1 MTSSVEI
8 WTVNNTG
15 QQVFSV
21 SPRNS
26 VNTPTTSY
34 ASSNDAFDIN
44 LKENN
49 NNNNVVPVKEQKDAK
64 KSVNQKGESF
74 RQKLDSSE
82 SEADCG
88 KFEEGTGE
96 NSSQRT
102 SVSVLSVDGEVGRF
116 RLRSVSEVS
125 QEFDGHDRI
134 SFNEH
139 VMARLSTERLQNYSH
154 NYGKVCMT
162 GLLGCRWHRYKQ
174 STKGSTKWDVGWFMF
189 LILAFLFAVSWF
201 YFILIMKNDEIDFN
215 IFMYDQTESW
225 ISWYTLLLACISML
239 FAYVIILMLLSLCH
253 IGAGHQLYIHPCQLA
268 VIFVVLIAFVVLTI
282 VIDQLWSEEWAVVY
296 ISLQMFGPFLQ
307 IGAVVVMTLASWL
320 ISLQWFSLNS
330 LEWKIGSLLVYAG
343 IMCGIYVSPLFIYS
357 PCVILAE
364 NIPKKPLIFAHR
376 GAAALAPENT
386 MAAFDEAYKHGAYGI
401 EFDVRMSFDGVP
413 YIMHD
418 STLKRTTDVDEV
430 FPEYSDMD
438 ASYFN
443 STDLQKL
450 NAGKWFIE
458 HGPSSVVNGLADD
471 EKARYNGQ
479 PIPFLEDVLTLA
491 TKRNFSIMFDVGGS
505 LQQNPYVDKTW
516 KIIDDVIRM
525 KAFNKSKVYCSICLS
540 NVDFTTTK
548 NYKCLG
554 QDETWTAG
562 TMKANNISLVN
573 LQHSQFDSDLAREY
587 QKHGLQLA
595 VYIVDSEWLYS
606 YYWCAGVD
614 MVASNYCHTLGKM
627 SSPIW
632 RMSPRFYLAVW
643 VTVDVISAALI
654 VIMFFIQ
661 RHRIFGNRFHPEQVS
676 LSSSMT
682 SHSNW
687 GHRRSRRSMKEKLL
701 MKDMPNEMFE
711 FEPEH
716 DADLGIDSTS
726 YEATVNASEGQAL
739 AQSFRSNRASCHSNN
754 EVFYSINN
762 VDTRNRESLVSEG
775 DNEVFLNGKNRNSF
789 HTLENGDVTERSLKR
804 GQFKNTG
811 TATSTNTYQSES
823 EMT

>member
-1 MTSSVEI
+1 MRTFRTTTENVPGKLPLYTRNIQCTGNEPSLEMCRHTGDPAAPCTRTGVVSVACHGGPLKLEP
-8 WTVNNTG
+8 VMGN
-15 QQVFSV
+15 
-21 SPRNS
+21 R
-26 VNTPTTSY
+26 SY
-34 ASSNDAFDIN
+34 EDY
-44 LKENN
+44 
-49 NNNNVVPVKEQKDAK
+49 
-64 KSVNQKGESF
+64 
-74 RQKLDSSE
+74 KLDNISLSA
-82 SEADCG
+82 SGVLQIDV
-88 KFEEGTGE
+88 
-96 NSSQRT
+96 NSQ
-102 SVSVLSVDGEVGRF
+102 
-116 RLRSVSEVS
+116 
-125 QEFDGHDRI
+125 I
-134 SFNEH
+134 
-139 VMARLSTERLQNYSH
+139 
-154 NYGKVCMT
+154 
-162 GLLGCRWHRYKQ
+162 
-174 STKGSTKWDVGWFMF
+174 
-189 LILAFLFAVSWF
+189 
-201 YFILIMKNDEIDFN
+201 
-215 IFMYDQTESW
+215 
-225 ISWYTLLLACISML
+225 
-239 FAYVIILMLLSLCH
+239 
-253 IGAGHQLYIHPCQLA
+253 
-268 VIFVVLIAFVVLTI
+268 
-282 VIDQLWSEEWAVVY
+282 WAVC
-296 ISLQMFGPFLQ
+296 
-307 IGAVVVMTLASWL
+307 AVNFTIETA
-320 ISLQWFSLNS
+320 N
-330 LEWKIGSLLVYAG
+330 
-343 IMCGIYVSPLFIYS
+343 
-357 PCVILAE
+357 
-364 NIPKKPLIFAHR
+364 NICTVLGF
-376 GAAALAPENT
+376 
-386 MAAFDEAYKHGAYGI
+386 
-401 EFDVRMSFDGVP
+401 SFDGVP

-562 TMKANNISLVN
+562 TMKANNISL
-573 LQHSQFDSDLAREY
+573 
-587 QKHGLQLA
+587 
-595 VYIVDSEWLYS
+595 
-606 YYWCAGVD
+606 
-614 MVASNYCHTLGKM
+614 
-627 SSPIW
+627 
-632 RMSPRFYLAVW
+632 SPRFYLAVW

-811 TATSTNTYQSES
+811 TATSTNTYQMNIYVFSIDYKCES
-823 EMT
+823 KK